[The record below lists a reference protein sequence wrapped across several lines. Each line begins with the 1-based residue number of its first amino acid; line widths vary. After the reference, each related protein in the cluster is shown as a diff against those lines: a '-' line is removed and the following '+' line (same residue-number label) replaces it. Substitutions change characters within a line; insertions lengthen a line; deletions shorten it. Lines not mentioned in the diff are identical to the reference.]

1 MRNKVLIFPS
11 GAENALEIN
20 ESIKHSVHIEVIPGS
35 GRDDYSG
42 LLYENEVRKLP
53 FLNDPEFIQE
63 LNKLIEQEEIKLI
76 FPTDDTAALILS
88 ENSEKIRAKII
99 SADYNTNVICRY
111 KKKTYE
117 LFKGENFCP
126 NIYNHI
132 LSEETYPIFSKPNV
146 GQGSQ
151 GVKLIRDIKQ
161 HELLINERDLIFVEY
176 LPGKEYTIDCFTS
189 KEGNLL
195 FIGPRER
202 AEVKMGI
209 SFKSI
214 EQKLTKE
221 IISIAEIINEKLKFR
236 GLWFF
241 QLKEDYNGNL
251 KLLEIST
258 RTAGTMGY
266 FRHKGVNLPLLSVY
280 DALDMEVEINKLDFD
295 VTLYRT
301 TRNNYEYSFR
311 YKNVY
316 IDYDDTIII
325 NGKVNKIIMAFIY
338 QCKNRGVKVI
348 LITKHGNNLNK
359 SLKEYFI
366 DPNIFDEIIS
376 LNLEESKSDFITE
389 KDSIFIDNWF
399 KERKEVHNKLN
410 IPCFD
415 VDFVGSLIN
424 K

>member
-1 MRNKVLIFPS
+1 MRNRVLIFPS

-20 ESIKHSVHIEVIPGS
+20 ESIKYSMYVEVIPGS

-42 LLYENEVRKLP
+42 LLYEKEVRKLP
-53 FLNDPEFIQE
+53 FLNHPKFIQE
-63 LNKLIEQEEIKLI
+63 LNILIEQEGIKLI
-76 FPTDDTAALILS
+76 FPTDDTAALLLS

-99 SADYNTNVICRY
+99 SADYNTNLICRY

-117 LFKGENFCP
+117 LFRDENFCP
-126 NIYNHI
+126 NIYNDI
-132 LSEETYPIFSKPNV
+132 LSKESYPIFSKPNV

-189 KEGNLL
+189 KEGRLL

-209 SFKSI
+209 SFKSF

-221 IISIAEIINEKLKFR
+221 IRSIAEIINEKLKFR

-280 DALDMEVEINKLDFD
+280 DALDMEVEINKLDFN

-301 TRNNYEYSFR
+301 TRNNYEYSFT

-325 NGKVNKIIMAFIY
+325 NGRVNKIIMAFIY
-338 QCKNRGVKVI
+338 QCKNRGIKVI
-348 LITKHGNNLNK
+348 LITKHGYDLNK
-359 SLKEYFI
+359 SLKEFFI

-376 LNLEESKSDFITE
+376 LKLEEKKSDFITE

-399 KERKEVHNKLN
+399 KERKEVHNQLN

-415 VDFVGSLIN
+415 VDFVESLIN
-424 K
+424 R